1 MIYAKGVSKPF
12 PTVGVIGAG
21 HLSRMSIAPA
31 TELGINVL
39 LLGAEHKDL
48 QSIRDFASQCDV
60 LTFEPKSIPLSI
72 IKSLEAEGLAIRPS
86 SAVLEK
92 LTSGNISQ
100 FDFEICV
107 MVARSPHGQTT
118 SWAPTQVIEKNGS
131 VLTITPAPNISAAL
145 SEKAQKVA
153 IEIAAEVGVVGV
165 ISVAICVIE
174 EELSVKEVNI
184 GLNDAGN
191 WSIEGAVTSQFEQH
205 MRAVLDLP
213 LGDPSMTTQF
223 VVTGK
228 VIAGAKPDMYR
239 PYLHLMARN
248 PGLKFHQYK
257 NEASQGQQVGHITL
271 LGHDLEFLQSEI
283 EHALDY
289 FNGSIDE

>member
-1 MIYAKGVSKPF
+1 
-12 PTVGVIGAG
+12 
-21 HLSRMSIAPA
+21 MSLAAA

-39 LLGAEHKDL
+39 LLGAEQKDL

-60 LTFEPKSIPLSI
+60 LTFEPGSTPLSI
-72 IKSLEAEGLAIRPS
+72 IKSLEAEGLVIRPS
-86 SAVLEK
+86 STVWQK
-92 LTSGNISQ
+92 LFTGNIIQ
-100 FDFEICV
+100 CDFEISV

-118 SWAPTQVIEKNGS
+118 SWAPTQVIARSGS
-131 VLTITPAPNISAAL
+131 VLTITPAPKLSAAL
-145 SEKAQKVA
+145 SEKAQKA
-153 IEIAAEVGVVGV
+153 ALEIAADIGV
-165 ISVAICVIE
+165 IGVINVE
-174 EELSVKEVNI
+174 IFITGEELSIKQVNI

-213 LGDPSMTTQF
+213 LGDPSMTSQF
-223 VVTGK
+223 AVTGK

-257 NEASQGQQVGHITL
+257 NEASQGHPVGHITL
-271 LGHDLEFLQSEI
+271 LGEDLELLLSEI
-283 EHALDY
+283 EHAVDY